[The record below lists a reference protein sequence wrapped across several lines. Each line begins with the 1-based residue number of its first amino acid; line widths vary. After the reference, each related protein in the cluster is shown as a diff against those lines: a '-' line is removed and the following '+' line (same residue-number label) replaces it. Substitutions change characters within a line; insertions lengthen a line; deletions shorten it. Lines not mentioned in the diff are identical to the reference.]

1 MTKDKLAVCAE
12 ATGDKQALTN
22 RLDRVQVCITRKK
35 NGVKIY
41 FRYFHNYYTV
51 CHIQKHDIKSA
62 SI

>member
-35 NGVKIY
+35 NGVK
-41 FRYFHNYYTV
+41 FKGLKNRY
-51 CHIQKHDIKSA
+51 D
-62 SI
+62 

>member
-35 NGVKIY
+35 NGVKFIFGISTIITLSVIY
-41 FRYFHNYYTV
+41 RNM
-51 CHIQKHDIKSA
+51 I
-62 SI
+62 